1 LNEASPGG
9 RYPRPQLAGGR
20 GASGASAAGDGRGP
34 AHAPARGE
42 ESPYRILIEQIPA
55 ITYTDIPGERTSYIS
70 PQVTALLG
78 VTPEEW
84 VADAGLWQALLHPE
98 DRDRATAEYLRGC
111 ESGRSFALE
120 YRMMGPEGR
129 VVWFRDEAAVVSDE
143 QGRVRLIHGI
153 MLDITERKQI
163 EEAEAQSAFHDKLTG
178 LPNRAMFQDLLDR
191 ALARARRQ
199 NLSVAV
205 LAVDID
211 DFQLVNDTLG
221 REAGDQLLC
230 GVADRLGQATR
241 ETDVISRPG
250 ADEFTVMLADLDRGG
265 ETATDDAIPQMVAET
280 VSIRIGE
287 LLQAPFS
294 LAGQEV
300 FVSAS
305 IGLSLFPGSARNS
318 ASLLHTA
325 ESALHLTK
333 QTRRGGFTTFSKADI
348 DPRVNR
354 LSLASRLR
362 RAVERQN
369 WLLHYQPIVG
379 LDTGTMREVE
389 ALIRWQDPNGGF
401 VPPGEF
407 IPLAEEMGLIEAIG
421 DWVLHELCRQLRAWR
436 ADGINIKGGF
446 NLSPRELLRPDLA
459 SRVLGA
465 MEEEGVATGDVL
477 VEVTESSMMVDPD
490 RTLPPLRELHAA
502 GVRIA
507 IDDFGTGYSSL
518 ARLRSMPV
526 DVLKIDQ
533 SFVRDIP
540 GDPDSCRMV
549 RAIVQIAHTLGVT
562 PLAEGIETEAQWR
575 FLLENDCRIGQGYHF
590 SRPVPATEIVSLAT
604 APDGLSE
611 RAAG

>member
-1 LNEASPGG
+1 LIEPGG
-9 RYPRPQLAGGR
+9 ELSRTSSDQDESGFRALVEQL
-20 GASGASAAGDGRGP
+20 
-34 AHAPARGE
+34 
-42 ESPYRILIEQIPA
+42 PA
-55 ITYTDIPGERTSYIS
+55 ITYTDVVGETTAKAYIS
-70 PQVTALLG
+70 PQVEALLG
-78 VTPEEW
+78 VAPQEW
-84 VADAGLWQALLHPE
+84 IADPDMWQGLLHPD
-98 DRDRATAEYLRGC
+98 DRERATKEYLRGRD
-111 ESGRSFALE
+111 SGRNFAVE
-120 YRMMGPEGR
+120 YRMTGRDGR
-129 VVWFRDEAAVVSDE
+129 VVWFRDEAVVVSSED
-143 QGRVRLIHGI
+143 GRPRLIRGI
-153 MLDITERKQI
+153 MLDITARKAADEQ
-163 EEAEAQSAFHDKLTG
+163 EAHGAFHDKLTG

-199 NLSVAV
+199 DLSVAI
-205 LAVDID
+205 LAIDID
-211 DFQLVNDTLG
+211 DFKLVNDGLG
-221 REAGDQLLC
+221 REVGDDLLC
-230 GVADRLGQATR
+230 QVAERLAEATR

-265 ETATDDAIPQMVAET
+265 DVGPQDDALPQMVAES
-280 VSIRIGE
+280 VSMRIRE
-287 LLQAPFS
+287 LLQAPFA
-294 LAGQEV
+294 LAGNEV

-305 IGLSLFPGSARNS
+305 IGLSLFPTSARTS
-318 ASLLHTA
+318 ANLLHTA
-325 ESALHLTK
+325 ETALHRGK
-333 QTRRGGFTTFSKADI
+333 ENSRGGLSTYSKADV
-348 DPRVNR
+348 DPRINR
-354 LSLASRLR
+354 LSLAGRLR

-369 WLLHYQPIVG
+369 WVLHYQPIVG
-379 LDTGTMREVE
+379 LGAGTMREVE

-436 ADGINIKGGF
+436 AEGLDVKGGF

-459 SRVLGA
+459 SRILGA
-465 MEEEGVATGDVL
+465 MQDEGVATGDIL

-518 ARLRSMPV
+518 SRLRSMPV

-549 RAIVQIAHTLGVT
+549 KAIVQIAHTLGVT
-562 PLAEGIETEAQWR
+562 PLAEGIETEAQWQ
-575 FLLENDCRIGQGYHF
+575 FLLENDCRLGQGYHF
-590 SRPVPATEIVSLAT
+590 SRPVPAAEIALLS
-604 APDGLSE
+604 APGESLSE

>member
-1 LNEASPGG
+1 LGQQGKDIESIEEEGLAASV
-9 RYPRPQLAGGR
+9 QAV
-20 GASGASAAGDGRGP
+20 
-34 AHAPARGE
+34 HAD
-42 ESPYRILIEQIPA
+42 YRAIVEQIPA
-55 ITYTDIPGERTSYIS
+55 ITYTEVLGEAPVTTYIS
-70 PQVTALLG
+70 PQVEALLG

-84 VADAGLWQALLHPE
+84 VADHDLWFALLHPE
-98 DRDRATAEYLRGC
+98 DRERTRAEYRRGRDG
-111 ESGRSFALE
+111 GRNFAVE
-120 YRMMGPEGR
+120 YRMLARSGR
-129 VVWFRDEAAVVSDE
+129 VVWFRDEAAVIPNEAGRPHIV
-143 QGRVRLIHGI
+143 QGLMV
-153 MLDITERKQI
+153 DITKRKES
-163 EEAEAQSAFHDKLTG
+163 EEQEAASAFHDKVTG
-178 LPNRAMFQDLLDR
+178 LPNRAMLQDLLDR

-199 NLSVAV
+199 DLAVAV

-211 DFQLVNDTLG
+211 DFKLVNDSLG
-221 REAGDQLLC
+221 REAGDELLRR
-230 GVADRLGQATR
+230 VADRLGQATR
-241 ETDVISRPG
+241 ETDVVSRNG

-265 ETATDDAIPQMVAET
+265 ETARDDALAQMVAES

-287 LLQAPFS
+287 LLQTPFS

-300 FVSAS
+300 FVTAS
-305 IGLSLFPGSARNS
+305 IGLSMFPGTARNS
-318 ASLLHTA
+318 ATLLHTA
-325 ESALHLTK
+325 ESALHRSKETS
-333 QTRRGGFTTFSKADI
+333 RGGFTTYSKADI

-369 WLLHYQPIVG
+369 WVLHYQPIVG
-379 LDTGTMREVE
+379 LDTGNMHEVE

-436 ADGINIKGGF
+436 AEGLDVKGGF

-459 SRVLGA
+459 ARILGA
-465 MEEEGVATGDVL
+465 MQDEGVGTSDIL

-518 ARLRSMPV
+518 SRLRSMPV

-549 RAIVQIAHTLGVT
+549 KAIVQIAHTLGVT
-562 PLAEGIETEAQWR
+562 PLAEGIETEAQWH
-575 FLLENDCRIGQGYHF
+575 FLLENDCRLGQGYHF
-590 SRPVPATEIVSLAT
+590 SRPVPAAEISLLSAPGESLSDRT
-604 APDGLSE
+604 AG
-611 RAAG
+611 

>member
-1 LNEASPGG
+1 LGQQRKDIE
-9 RYPRPQLAGGR
+9 RIE
-20 GASGASAAGDGRGP
+20 
-34 AHAPARGE
+34 E
-42 ESPYRILIEQIPA
+42 ESLAASVQAVHADYRAIVERIPA
-55 ITYTDIPGERTSYIS
+55 ITYTEVLGEAPATTYIS
-70 PQVTALLG
+70 PQVEALLG

-84 VADAGLWQALLHPE
+84 VADRDLWFALLHPE
-98 DRDRATAEYLRGC
+98 DRERARAEYRRGWDG
-111 ESGRSFALE
+111 GRTFAVE
-120 YRMMGPEGR
+120 YRMLGRNGR
-129 VVWFRDEAAVVSDE
+129 VVWFRDEAAVIPDE
-143 QGRVRLIHGI
+143 AGRPHIVQGLMV
-153 MLDITERKQI
+153 DITKRKES
-163 EEAEAQSAFHDKLTG
+163 EEQEAASAFHDKLTG

-199 NLSVAV
+199 DLAVAV
-205 LAVDID
+205 LAVDVD
-211 DFQLVNDTLG
+211 DFKLVNDSLG
-221 REAGDQLLC
+221 REAGDELLRR
-230 GVADRLGQATR
+230 VADRLGQATR
-241 ETDVISRPG
+241 ETDVVSRNG
-250 ADEFTVMLADLDRGG
+250 ADEFTLMLADLDRGG
-265 ETATDDAIPQMVAET
+265 DKARDDALAQMVAES

-287 LLQAPFS
+287 LLQTPFS

-300 FVSAS
+300 FVTAS
-305 IGLSLFPGSARNS
+305 IGLSMFPGTARNS
-318 ASLLHTA
+318 ATLLHTA
-325 ESALHLTK
+325 ESALHRSKETS
-333 QTRRGGFTTFSKADI
+333 RGGFTTYSKADL

-369 WLLHYQPIVG
+369 WVLHYQPIVG
-379 LDTGTMREVE
+379 LETGNMHEVE

-436 ADGINIKGGF
+436 AEGLDVKGGF

-459 SRVLGA
+459 GRILGA
-465 MEEEGVATGDVL
+465 MQDEGVGTSDIL

-518 ARLRSMPV
+518 SRLRSMPV

-549 RAIVQIAHTLGVT
+549 KAIVQIAHTLGVT
-562 PLAEGIETEAQWR
+562 PLAEGIETEAQWH
-575 FLLENDCRIGQGYHF
+575 FLLENDCRLGQGYHF
-590 SRPVPATEIVSLAT
+590 SRPVPAAEIALLSAPGESLSDRT
-604 APDGLSE
+604 AG
-611 RAAG
+611 

>member
-1 LNEASPGG
+1 LSQQG
-9 RYPRPQLAGGR
+9 RDIESVA
-20 GASGASAAGDGRGP
+20 
-34 AHAPARGE
+34 E
-42 ESPYRILIEQIPA
+42 ESLTASVRATRSDYRAIVERIPA
-55 ITYTDIPGERTSYIS
+55 ITYTEVIGESPATTYIS
-70 PQVTALLG
+70 PQVEALLG
-78 VTPEEW
+78 VTPGEW
-84 VADAGLWQALLHPE
+84 IADPGLWFALLHPE
-98 DRDRATAEYLRGC
+98 DRDRARAEYRRGRD
-111 ESGRSFALE
+111 SGRNFALE
-120 YRMMGPEGR
+120 YRMLGRNGR
-129 VVWFRDEAAVVSDE
+129 VVWFRDEAAVVSDAA
-143 QGRVRLIHGI
+143 GRRHVVHGL
-153 MLDITERKQI
+153 MLDITKRKES
-163 EEAEAQSAFHDKLTG
+163 EEQEAVSAFHDKLTG

-199 NLSVAV
+199 DLAVAV

-211 DFQLVNDTLG
+211 DFKLVNDSLG
-221 REAGDQLLC
+221 REAGDELLRR
-230 GVADRLGQATR
+230 VADRLGQATR
-241 ETDVISRPG
+241 ETDVVSRNG

-265 ETATDDAIPQMVAET
+265 EATRDDALAQMVAES

-287 LLQAPFS
+287 LLQTPFS

-300 FVSAS
+300 FVTAS
-305 IGLSLFPGSARNS
+305 IGLSMFPGTARNS
-318 ASLLHTA
+318 ATLLHTA
-325 ESALHLTK
+325 ESALHRSKETS
-333 QTRRGGFTTFSKADI
+333 RGGFTTYSKADI

-369 WLLHYQPIVG
+369 WVLHYQPIVG
-379 LDTGTMREVE
+379 LDTGNMREVE

-436 ADGINIKGGF
+436 AEGLEVRGGF

-459 SRVLGA
+459 GRILGA
-465 MEEEGVATGDVL
+465 MADEGVNTGDVL

-518 ARLRSMPV
+518 SRLRSMPV

-549 RAIVQIAHTLGVT
+549 KAIVQIAHTLGVT
-562 PLAEGIETEAQWR
+562 PLAEGIETEAQWH
-575 FLLENDCRIGQGYHF
+575 FLLENDCQLGQGYHF
-590 SRPVPATEIVSLAT
+590 SRPVPAAEIGLLSTPGESLS
-604 APDGLSE
+604 D

>member
-1 LNEASPGG
+1 LNESSTGATQPTTPAKVAAVRGGAGRAPRDVSPSDL
-9 RYPRPQLAGGR
+9 RA
-20 GASGASAAGDGRGP
+20 
-34 AHAPARGE
+34 
-42 ESPYRILIEQIPA
+42 LIEKIPA
-55 ITYTDIPGERTSYIS
+55 ITYTDVPGKATSYIS

-84 VADAGLWQALLHPE
+84 LAEPDCWRALLHPE
-98 DRDRATAEYLRGC
+98 DRDRATAEYQRGC

-120 YRMMGPEGR
+120 YRMMGAGGR
-129 VVWFRDEAAVVSDE
+129 VVWFRDEASVVTDDE
-143 QGRVRLIHGI
+143 GQTIAIQGL
-153 MLDITERKQI
+153 MLDITVRKEA
-163 EEAEAQSAFHDKLTG
+163 EEAEAVSAFHDKLTG

-199 NLSVAV
+199 NQAVAV
-205 LAVDID
+205 LAVDVD
-211 DFQLVNDTLG
+211 DFKLVNDTLG
-221 REAGDQLLC
+221 REAGDELLR
-230 GVADRLGQATR
+230 GVAARLGEATR
-241 ETDVISRPG
+241 ETDVVSRPG

-265 ETATDDAIPQMVAET
+265 DAAKDDAIPQMVAET
-280 VSIRIGE
+280 VSMRIGE
-287 LLQAPFS
+287 LLQAPFQ

-300 FVSAS
+300 FVTAS

-325 ESALHLTK
+325 ESALHLSK
-333 QTRRGGFTTFSKADI
+333 QSSRGGFTTFSKADM

-369 WLLHYQPIVG
+369 WLLHYQPIVS

-436 ADGINIKGGF
+436 SQGINVKGGF

-459 SRVLGA
+459 SRILQA
-465 MEEEGVATGDVL
+465 MDDEGVPTSDVL

-540 GDPDSCRMV
+540 GDADSCRMV
-549 RAIVQIAHTLGVT
+549 KAIVQIAHTLGVT
-562 PLAEGIETEAQWR
+562 PLAEGIETEAQWN
-575 FLLENDCRIGQGYHF
+575 FLLENECRLGQGYHF
-590 SRPVPATEIVSLAT
+590 SRPVPPAEIELLA
-604 APDGLSE
+604 APRKNVSE

>member
-1 LNEASPGG
+1 VNGLSATT
-9 RYPRPQLAGGR
+9 AD
-20 GASGASAAGDGRGP
+20 GAFRALVE
-34 AHAPARGE
+34 H
-42 ESPYRILIEQIPA
+42 IPA
-55 ITYTDIPGERTSYIS
+55 ITYTDAVGEASATTYIS
-70 PQVTALLG
+70 PQVEALLG
-78 VTPEEW
+78 VTPQEW
-84 VADAGLWQALLHPE
+84 IADPDLWLGLLHPD
-98 DRDRATAEYLRGC
+98 DRERARTEYLRGRD
-111 ESGRSFALE
+111 SGRNFALE
-120 YRMMGPEGR
+120 YRMLGRDGR
-129 VVWFRDEAAVVSDE
+129 VVWFRDEAAVVRHED
-143 QGRVRLIHGI
+143 GRPFLIQGI
-153 MLDITERKQI
+153 MLDITQRK
-163 EEAEAQSAFHDKLTG
+163 EAEEQEAVSAFHDKLTG

-199 NLSVAV
+199 DKAVAV

-211 DFQLVNDTLG
+211 DFKLVNDSLG
-221 REAGDQLLC
+221 REAGDELLRR
-230 GVADRLGQATR
+230 VADRLAEATR
-241 ETDVISRPG
+241 ETDVVSRNG

-265 ETATDDAIPQMVAET
+265 ETAHDDALAQMVAES

-287 LLQAPFS
+287 LLQTPFS

-300 FVSAS
+300 FVTAS
-305 IGLSLFPGSARNS
+305 IGLSMFPGTARNS
-318 ASLLHTA
+318 ATLLHTA
-325 ESALHLTK
+325 ESALHRSKETS
-333 QTRRGGFTTFSKADI
+333 RGGFTTFSKADL

-369 WLLHYQPIVG
+369 WVLHYQPIVG
-379 LDTGTMREVE
+379 LDTGNMHEVE

-436 ADGINIKGGF
+436 AEGLEVKGGF

-459 SRVLGA
+459 SRILGA
-465 MEEEGVATGDVL
+465 MQDEGVATSDIL

-518 ARLRSMPV
+518 SRLRSMPV

-549 RAIVQIAHTLGVT
+549 KAIVQIAHTLGVT
-562 PLAEGIETEAQWR
+562 PLAEGIETEAQWK
-575 FLLENDCRIGQGYHF
+575 FLVENDCRLGQGYHF
-590 SRPVPATEIVSLAT
+590 SRPVPAPEIALLTSAG
-604 APDGLSE
+604 DSLSE

>member
-1 LNEASPGG
+1 LSQQGKDIGSVA
-9 RYPRPQLAGGR
+9 
-20 GASGASAAGDGRGP
+20 
-34 AHAPARGE
+34 E
-42 ESPYRILIEQIPA
+42 ESLRASVHATRADYRAIVEQIPA
-55 ITYTDIPGERTSYIS
+55 ITYTDVLGDEPVTTYIS
-70 PQVTALLG
+70 PQVEALLG
-78 VTPEEW
+78 VTPGEW
-84 VADAGLWQALLHPE
+84 IADPGLWFALLHPE
-98 DRDRATAEYLRGC
+98 DRDRARNEYRRGRYG
-111 ESGRSFALE
+111 GRNFALE
-120 YRMMGPEGR
+120 YRMLGRNGR
-129 VVWFRDEAAVVSDE
+129 VVWFRDEAAVIRDAAGRPHTV
-143 QGRVRLIHGI
+143 QGL
-153 MLDITERKQI
+153 MLDITKRKES
-163 EEAEAQSAFHDKLTG
+163 EEQEAASAFHDKLTG
-178 LPNRAMFQDLLDR
+178 LPNRAMLQDLLDR

-199 NLSVAV
+199 DLAVAV

-211 DFQLVNDTLG
+211 DFKLVNDSLG
-221 REAGDQLLC
+221 REAGDELLRR
-230 GVADRLGQATR
+230 VADRLGQATR
-241 ETDVISRPG
+241 ETDVVSRNG

-265 ETATDDAIPQMVAET
+265 EATRDDALAQMVAES

-287 LLQAPFS
+287 LLQTPFS

-300 FVSAS
+300 FVTAS
-305 IGLSLFPGSARNS
+305 IGLSMFPGTARNS
-318 ASLLHTA
+318 ATLLHTA
-325 ESALHLTK
+325 ESALHRSKETS
-333 QTRRGGFTTFSKADI
+333 RGGFTTYSKADI

-369 WLLHYQPIVG
+369 WVLHYQPIVG
-379 LDTGTMREVE
+379 LDTGNMREVE

-436 ADGINIKGGF
+436 AEGLEVRGGF

-459 SRVLGA
+459 GRILGA
-465 MEEEGVATGDVL
+465 MADEGVNTGDVL

-518 ARLRSMPV
+518 SRLRSMPV

-549 RAIVQIAHTLGVT
+549 KAIVQIAHTLGVT
-562 PLAEGIETEAQWR
+562 PLAEGIETEAQWH
-575 FLLENDCRIGQGYHF
+575 FLLENDCQLGQGYHF
-590 SRPVPATEIVSLAT
+590 SRPVPAAEIGLLSTPGESLS
-604 APDGLSE
+604 D

>member
-1 LNEASPGG
+1 LSQQGKDIESVA
-9 RYPRPQLAGGR
+9 
-20 GASGASAAGDGRGP
+20 
-34 AHAPARGE
+34 E
-42 ESPYRILIEQIPA
+42 ESLRASVQATRADYRAIVEQIPA
-55 ITYTDIPGERTSYIS
+55 ITYTDVLGDEPITTYIS
-70 PQVTALLG
+70 PQVEGLLG
-78 VTPEEW
+78 VTPGEW
-84 VADAGLWQALLHPE
+84 IADPGLWFALLHPE
-98 DRDRATAEYLRGC
+98 DRDRTRAEYRR
-111 ESGRSFALE
+111 GRSGGRNFALE
-120 YRMMGPEGR
+120 YRMLGRNGR
-129 VVWFRDEAAVVSDE
+129 VVWFRDEAAVILDAA
-143 QGRVRLIHGI
+143 GRPNTVHGL
-153 MLDITERKQI
+153 MLDITKRKES
-163 EEAEAQSAFHDKLTG
+163 EEQEAASAFHDKLTG
-178 LPNRAMFQDLLDR
+178 LPNRAMLQDLLDR

-199 NLSVAV
+199 DLAVAV

-211 DFQLVNDTLG
+211 DFKLVNDSLG
-221 REAGDQLLC
+221 REAGDELLRR
-230 GVADRLGQATR
+230 VADRLGQATR
-241 ETDVISRPG
+241 ETDVVSRNG

-265 ETATDDAIPQMVAET
+265 EAARDDALAQMVAES

-287 LLQAPFS
+287 LLQTPFS

-300 FVSAS
+300 FVTAS
-305 IGLSLFPGSARNS
+305 IGLSMFPGTARNS
-318 ASLLHTA
+318 ATLLHTA
-325 ESALHLTK
+325 ESALHRSKETS
-333 QTRRGGFTTFSKADI
+333 RGGFTTYSKADL

-369 WLLHYQPIVG
+369 WVLHYQPIVG
-379 LDTGTMREVE
+379 LDTGNMREVE

-436 ADGINIKGGF
+436 AEGLVVRGGF

-459 SRVLGA
+459 GRILGA
-465 MEEEGVATGDVL
+465 MADESVDTGDVL

-518 ARLRSMPV
+518 SRLRSMPV

-549 RAIVQIAHTLGVT
+549 KAIVQIAHTLGVT
-562 PLAEGIETEAQWR
+562 PLAEGIETEAQWH
-575 FLLENDCRIGQGYHF
+575 FLLENDCQLGQGYHF
-590 SRPVPATEIVSLAT
+590 SRPVPAAEIGLLSTPGESLS
-604 APDGLSE
+604 D

>member
-1 LNEASPGG
+1 LSPQGKDIG
-9 RYPRPQLAGGR
+9 SVA
-20 GASGASAAGDGRGP
+20 
-34 AHAPARGE
+34 E
-42 ESPYRILIEQIPA
+42 ESLRASVHATRADYRAIVEQIPA
-55 ITYTDIPGERTSYIS
+55 ITYTDVLGDEPVTTYIS
-70 PQVTALLG
+70 PQVEALLG
-78 VTPEEW
+78 VTPGEW
-84 VADAGLWQALLHPE
+84 IADPGLWFALLHPE
-98 DRDRATAEYLRGC
+98 DRDRARNEYRRGRYG
-111 ESGRSFALE
+111 GRNFALE
-120 YRMMGPEGR
+120 YRMLGRNGR
-129 VVWFRDEAAVVSDE
+129 VVWFRDEAAVIRDAAGRPHTV
-143 QGRVRLIHGI
+143 QGL
-153 MLDITERKQI
+153 MLDITKRKES
-163 EEAEAQSAFHDKLTG
+163 EEQEAASAFHDKLTG
-178 LPNRAMFQDLLDR
+178 LPNRAMLQDLLDR

-199 NLSVAV
+199 DLAVAV

-211 DFQLVNDTLG
+211 DFKLVNDSLG
-221 REAGDQLLC
+221 REAGDELLRR
-230 GVADRLGQATR
+230 VADRLGQATR
-241 ETDVISRPG
+241 ETDVVSRNG

-265 ETATDDAIPQMVAET
+265 EATRDDALAQMVAES

-287 LLQAPFS
+287 LLQTPFS

-300 FVSAS
+300 FVTAS
-305 IGLSLFPGSARNS
+305 IGLSMFPGTARNS
-318 ASLLHTA
+318 ATLLHTA
-325 ESALHLTK
+325 ESALHRSKETS
-333 QTRRGGFTTFSKADI
+333 RGGFTTYSKADI

-369 WLLHYQPIVG
+369 WVLHYQPIVG
-379 LDTGTMREVE
+379 LDTGNMREVE

-436 ADGINIKGGF
+436 AEGLEVRGGF

-459 SRVLGA
+459 GRILGA
-465 MEEEGVATGDVL
+465 MADEGVNTGDVL

-518 ARLRSMPV
+518 SRLRSMPV

-549 RAIVQIAHTLGVT
+549 KAIVQIAHTLGVT
-562 PLAEGIETEAQWR
+562 PLAEGIETEAQWH
-575 FLLENDCRIGQGYHF
+575 FLLENDCQLGQGYHF
-590 SRPVPATEIVSLAT
+590 SRPVPAAEIGLLSTPGESLS
-604 APDGLSE
+604 D